1 MSGAEPPRQSLQGI
15 RVVEFSHYIAGPFCA
30 LMLADLGADVIKIE
44 KPAGGDDL
52 RRFAP
57 SIGDT
62 GAAFLWANRNK
73 RSVTLDLRNAAAR
86 GVALELIDG
95 ADVLIENFAAGVMAG
110 FGFDPASLQ
119 ARNPR
124 LVYCSIP
131 AFARDGPNAGRV
143 ALDPIVQAEAGFMSV
158 NGHAD
163 REGVRTGP
171 SIMDLSAA
179 MMACNGVLA
188 ALLAR
193 ERGGPGQLVE
203 VPLFEQAITMLGMH
217 AINCLVTGQE
227 PRRSGNMSPDAA
239 PSGVFEAADG
249 SFYMSCPA
257 NPQFAA
263 LAALI
268 GRREL
273 AGQAEFATRAAR
285 QSHAQVLHALLA
297 EVFAGDTRQRWVDRL
312 QAAGIPAGIVRS
324 VGQALHCDESRAAG
338 LVGQA
343 MHARLGAVPSL
354 RLPLHLSATPLAQPK
369 AAPDLGADTDAVLA
383 ECLGKS
389 AQQIAAL
396 RQAGAF
402 GNDHGR

>member
-1 MSGAEPPRQSLQGI
+1 MSAAEPAKRPPLQGI

-30 LMLADLGADVIKIE
+30 LMLADLGAEVIKIE

-62 GAAFLWANRNK
+62 GGAFLWANRNK
-73 RSVTLDLRNAAAR
+73 RSIVLDLRNAAAR
-86 GVALELIDG
+86 DIALELVDG
-95 ADVLIENFAAGVMAG
+95 ADVLIENFAAGVMAR
-110 FGFDPASLQ
+110 FGFDQPSLQ

-131 AFARDGPNAGRV
+131 AFAREGPNAGRV

-158 NGHAD
+158 NGDAD

-179 MMACNGVLA
+179 MMACNGILA

-193 ERGGPGQLVE
+193 ERGGAGQHVE

-217 AINCLVTGQE
+217 AVNCLVSGQE

-239 PSGVFEAADG
+239 PSGVFEASDG
-249 SFYMSCPA
+249 RFYMSCPA

-268 GRREL
+268 DRRDWIE
-273 AGQAEFATRAAR
+273 QHEFATREAR
-285 QSHAQVLHALLA
+285 QMHAQTLHALLA
-297 EVFAGDTRQRWVDRL
+297 AVFVNDTRQRWVERL
-312 QAAGIPAGIVRS
+312 QTAGIPAGIVRT
-324 VGQALHCDESRAAG
+324 VGEALHCEESRAAA
-338 LVGQA
+338 LVGEL
-343 MHARLGAVPSL
+343 MHPRLGRVPTL
-354 RLPLHLSATPLAQPK
+354 RLPLHLSATPLAQPR
-369 AAPDLGADTDAVLA
+369 AAPDLGADTEAVLDQ
-383 ECLGKS
+383 CLGKS
-389 AQQIAAL
+389 APQIAEL

-402 GNDHGR
+402 GRA